1 MKTDYVFG
9 DRVKV
14 LPKLDETTGYT
25 DKVNV
30 GNNGFVLNNNGSTF
44 PVEVQ
49 FVGYSEVFMYEE
61 LEFLNSNIKED
72 IMNNSFTLRL
82 DISNYC
88 CESSKDYIGV
98 FTTAQL
104 LQDAVNSL
112 SIDLKDQFC
121 CVNDFISNKTAR
133 IILITASDKS
143 IVDEVVYQF
152 EKNVNTH
159 NLTII
164 AKHFMKHE
172 FYQLAM

>member
-1 MKTDYVFG
+1 
-9 DRVKV
+9 
-14 LPKLDETTGYT
+14 
-25 DKVNV
+25 
-30 GNNGFVLNNNGSTF
+30 
-44 PVEVQ
+44 
-49 FVGYSEVFMYEE
+49 
-61 LEFLNSNIKED
+61 
-72 IMNNSFTLRL
+72 MNNSFTLRL
-82 DISNYC
+82 DISKYC